1 MLFFVTTSHG
11 DKLSMDID
19 IDMKI
24 LDVNK
29 MIYNQIENNQYIDTF
44 DLILKHE
51 LDVLGNNQTLRNYC
65 IPERSKLLFVIKK
78 KNIDIPSPSI
88 YDSPIKDVENSVI
101 KFSNNNVLIKSI
113 ENLVSM
119 VETLQ
124 TDINDIKD
132 DIQMI
137 KNERLENNTFF
148 PIE

>member
-11 DKLSMDID
+11 DKLSVDID

-24 LDVNK
+24 FDVNK

-44 DLILKHE
+44 DLILKHD
-51 LDVLGNNQTLRNYC
+51 LDVLNNNHTLRNYC
-65 IPERSKLLFVIKK
+65 IPERAKLLFVIKK

-88 YDSPIKDVENSVI
+88 YDSPIKEFENNAI
-101 KFSNNNVLIKSI
+101 KFSNNNVLVKSI

-124 TDINDIKD
+124 NDISDIKD

-148 PIE
+148 PID